1 MNQYLVSKF
10 DSLIGKIKE
19 IFELYDEDK
28 SGFLETMEIGMVL
41 QSLGVQM
48 SEEEVQQCA
57 IDIDADG
64 SGTITFEEFSTWFLT
79 GKEGTPENAGN
90 MFDNLKEKANMLGN
104 QFIKE
109 LIKVPKIENK
119 DLHAIKLE
127 VSTKKGDKNNKDALK
142 NTSFSA
148 NFGIASHA
156 D

>member
-1 MNQYLVSKF
+1 
-10 DSLIGKIKE
+10 
-19 IFELYDEDK
+19 
-28 SGFLETMEIGMVL
+28 MVL

-79 GKEGTPENAGN
+79 GKEGTPEHAGN
-90 MFDNLKEKANMLGN
+90 IIDNLKEKANMLGN

-109 LIKVPKIENK
+109 LVKVPKIENK

-127 VSTKKGDKNNKDALK
+127 ISTKKSDKNKMDASK
-142 NTSFSA
+142 TTSFSA
-148 NFGIASHA
+148 NFGIASYT